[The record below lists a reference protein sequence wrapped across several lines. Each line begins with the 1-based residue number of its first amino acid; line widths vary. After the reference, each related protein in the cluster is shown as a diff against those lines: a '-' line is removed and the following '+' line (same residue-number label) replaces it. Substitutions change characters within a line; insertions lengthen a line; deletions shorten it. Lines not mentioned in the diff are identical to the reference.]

1 MGAFE
6 RLASVLRVRRRRPA
20 KGVSLALGG
29 GGARGAAHV
38 GVLHELEEA
47 GIPIMA
53 VAGTSAGAVVGA
65 MWLAG
70 GSAQAVENRWR
81 KFMAAGLLPDLPDVR
96 LAPSVTSHDNVL
108 LSFARRLR
116 DGAAVVLALDR
127 RSLIAPEDLDRAFAF
142 LLPDVDARALPRPFA
157 AVATDLATGE
167 PMALRAG
174 SLREVVAASSSV
186 PGVLPPRVVDGRAFI
201 DGGVVAEVPAP
212 QAAQLGPHP
221 VVAVYVGETPRPEDP
236 ATLTVPRAL
245 ARASLLASRALAARL
260 LDAADVVITPE
271 VGALHWSEFSR
282 FEEAMAAGRAAARAA
297 LPQLRALLES

>member
-1 MGAFE
+1 MGVRE
-6 RLASVLRVRRRRPA
+6 RIANLVPWRRQRRTR
-20 KGVSLALGG
+20 GVSLALGG
-29 GGARGAAHV
+29 GGARGAAHI

-47 GIPIMA
+47 GIPVLA

-70 GSAQAVENRWR
+70 GSAQAVETRWR
-81 KFMAAGLLPDLPDVR
+81 EFLAAGLLPELPDVR

-127 RSLIAPEDLDRAFAF
+127 RSLIASEDLDRAFAF
-142 LLPDVDARALPRPFA
+142 LLPEVDARALPQPFA

-167 PMALRAG
+167 AVALRAG
-174 SLREVVAASSSV
+174 SLRQVVAASSSI
-186 PGVLPPRVVDGRAFI
+186 PGVIPPRVIDGRALI
-201 DGGVVAEVPAP
+201 DGGVVAEVPVA

-260 LDAADVVITPE
+260 LDAADAVIAPE
-271 VGALHWSEFSR
+271 VGALHWSDFAR

-297 LPQLRALLES
+297 LPHLRVLLES